1 MPLNIYIQHR
11 GKTITGGIHQPCQP
25 LHYHV
30 LFSLQKERLDK
41 CNNCTAQSSF
51 TCLRTKYKA
60 HGAIQTIMGSKI
72 SATLNWVDHANTI
85 TKNAISC
92 LGFLRGNLQGCP
104 RRQPIFPLYNLA
116 WSIVSLFG
124 IHTSKRRRLYWRQ
137 FKEGLGDGWRQ
148 LWLLC

>member
-1 MPLNIYIQHR
+1 MPLNVYIQHR
-11 GKTITGGIHQPCQP
+11 GKGKTVTGGIHQPSQP

-60 HGAIQTIMGSKI
+60 RGAIQTIMGSKI

-92 LGFLRGNLQGCP
+92 LGFLRGEPARLPTETTYISLIQSSLEYCV
-104 RRQPIFPLYNLA
+104 
-116 WSIVSLFG
+116 SIWDPYF
-124 IHTSKRRRLYWRQ
+124 Q
-137 FKEGLGDGWRQ
+137 KEKTILEAI
-148 LWLLC
+148 